1 MSSARRPPV
10 VSEMSGRR
18 GPRNSGLVVRTPAVP
33 ATAAEKAAV
42 KPLLETPPA
51 AAPAPAPAPP
61 AGPDAP
67 QQYDVYATAQQDV
80 SDRDGVGV
88 ARAGER
94 VRLFYPM
101 RELTPGKVSMTL
113 RTAHPDTGQLVDH
126 EVLVYA
132 LDDKHGETRP
142 FGKFSTC
149 P

>member
-18 GPRNSGLVVRTPAVP
+18 GSRNSGLVVRTPAVP

-42 KPLLETPPA
+42 KPLLE
-51 AAPAPAPAPP
+51 APAPAPAPAP
-61 AGPDAP
+61 AAGPDAP
-67 QQYDVYATAQQDV
+67 QQCDVYATAQQDV
-80 SDRDGVGV
+80 SDKDGVSV

-101 RELTPGKVSMTL
+101 RELAPGKVSMTL
-113 RTAHPDTGQLVDH
+113 RSAHPDTGQLGDH

-132 LDDKHGETRP
+132 LDDKYGEIRP
-142 FGKFSTC
+142 FGQFSTC